1 MFYVHKLD
9 RGKKKKATILVYLNY
24 KWVFSTIQTLITKKI
39 NSVSS
44 GLTST

>member
-1 MFYVHKLD
+1 MFYVRKLD
-9 RGKKKKATILVYLNY
+9 RGKKKATILVYLNY